1 MLRRFCFVGLVGVV
15 LLCAVVP
22 TEAVTRVAKKLNFL
36 EIGAGYAS
44 PLGKYDHI
52 SIIDFADEMGVVR
65 DLEANRVF
73 DPSFS
78 VGISVGQ
85 LRNRWLVSLG
95 AIYTKINQLDSFL
108 VSPSFYHEFAVGE
121 MRVIPKFDQFDFR
134 LNVNYM
140 LGDITASDLSPY
152 AGLGAA
158 AGIVSRRIAGTET
171 DYDVNT
177 LLSANFG
184 VEFKL
189 WSSAD
194 KRKFVTLASV
204 NSYDLLSSGYRPRN
218 LNIGGAIKVYA
229 RP

>member
-15 LLCAVVP
+15 FLWAVVP

-44 PLGKYDHI
+44 PVGKYDNFN
-52 SIIDFADEMGVVR
+52 SFNFMN
-65 DLEANRVF
+65 EANADRVF

-78 VGISVGQ
+78 IGVSIGQ

-95 AIYTKINQLDSFL
+95 AVYTKVNQLDTFVVGDYLYYFGPEGGL
-108 VSPSFYHEFAVGE
+108 VVPDFH
-121 MRVIPKFDQFDFR
+121 QFDLR
-134 LNVNYM
+134 LNVNYQF
-140 LGDITASDLSPY
+140 TDLTSMNFAPY
-152 AGLGAA
+152 AGIGLA
-158 AGIVSRRIAGTET
+158 AGMISMTASGYASE
-171 DYDVNT
+171 YDINS

-194 KRKFVTLASV
+194 KRKFITLASV